1 METLAPAAICRHTRI
16 RVATER
22 AMEFIDLTARIEA
35 LAAEAGIEAGLV
47 NIQTLHTTTAIVVNE
62 HEPLLLADF
71 ESLLARSAPRDANYR
86 HDDMDV
92 RTVNLAPGERPNGH
106 AHCRA
111 LLLGPSA
118 SLNLADGR
126 LQLGCWQRVFLVE
139 LDGPRVREVS
149 VLVLG
154 ESVR

>member
-1 METLAPAAICRHTRI
+1 MDTLVPAAICRCARI

-35 LAAEAGIEAGLV
+35 LTAEAGVHAGLV
-47 NIQTLHTTTAIVVNE
+47 SIHSLHTTTAIVVNE

-71 ESLLARSAPRDANYR
+71 DALLARAAPRDARYR
-86 HDDMDV
+86 HDDMEA

-118 SLNLADGR
+118 ALNVAGGR
-126 LQLGCWQRVFLVE
+126 LQLGPWQRVFLVE
-139 LDGPRVREVS
+139 LDGPRAREVS

-154 ESVR
+154 EGAR

>member
-1 METLAPAAICRHTRI
+1 MQTLVPAATCHHARI

-22 AMEFIDLTARIEA
+22 AIQFIDLTARIEA
-35 LAAEAGIEAGLV
+35 MAAEARIDTGLV

-71 ESLLARSAPRDANYR
+71 ESLLARVAPRDAHYR

-92 RTVNLAPGERPNGH
+92 RTVNLAPGERPNGY
-106 AHCRA
+106 AHCHA
-111 LLLGPSA
+111 LLLGS
-118 SLNLADGR
+118 STLLNLAEGR
-126 LQLGCWQRVFLVE
+126 LQLGRWQRVFLVE
-139 LDGPRVREVS
+139 LDGPRAREVS

-154 ESVR
+154 EGER

>member
-1 METLAPAAICRHTRI
+1 METLVPAAICRHTRI

-22 AMEFIDLTARIEA
+22 ATEFIDLTARIEA
-35 LAAEAGIEAGLV
+35 LAAAAEIHAGVV
-47 NIQTLHTTTAIVVNE
+47 NIQSLHTTTAIVVNE

-71 ESLLARSAPRDANYR
+71 DALLLRTAPRDARYR

-106 AHCRA
+106 AHCQA
-111 LLLGPSA
+111 LLLGSSA
-118 SLNLADGR
+118 SLNVAEGR

-149 VLVLG
+149 VLILG
-154 ESVR
+154 EGVH

>member
-1 METLAPAAICRHTRI
+1 METLVPAAICHHTRI

-22 AMEFIDLTARIEA
+22 AMEFIDLTERIEA

-47 NIQTLHTTTAIVVNE
+47 NIQTLHTTTAIIVNE
-62 HEPLLLADF
+62 HEPLLLGDF
-71 ESLLARSAPRDANYR
+71 ESLLARVAPREADYR

-92 RTVNLAPGERPNGH
+92 RAVNLAPGERPNGH

-111 LLLGPSA
+111 LMLSPSA
-118 SLNLADGR
+118 LLNLADGR

>member
-1 METLAPAAICRHTRI
+1 METLVPAAICHHARI

-35 LAAEAGIEAGLV
+35 LAAEAGIDAGLV

-71 ESLLARSAPRDANYR
+71 ESLLARAAPRDAHYR

-106 AHCRA
+106 AHCHA
-111 LLLGPSA
+111 LLLGSSA
-118 SLNLADGR
+118 SLNLAEGR

-154 ESVR
+154 AQ